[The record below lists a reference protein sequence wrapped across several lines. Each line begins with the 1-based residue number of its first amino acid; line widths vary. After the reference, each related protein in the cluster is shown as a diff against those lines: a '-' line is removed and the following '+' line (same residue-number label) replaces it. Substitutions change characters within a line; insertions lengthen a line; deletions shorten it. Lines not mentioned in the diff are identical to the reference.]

1 MGYTKEQL
9 SLVSTGTLPSEV
21 SEVLRQAAIERYMEV
36 LKLRQYG
43 FVDTS
48 PDEGQQTYIY
58 NVLNELS
65 NAKEVGE
72 GAEPDY
78 EDADA
83 TKGSQ
88 LFIKIMKAFKISWE
102 ADALKTIN
110 LRAGQTRAAVD
121 QVYEYEDS
129 KIIKR
134 LEADRAST
142 AAGTDWSGASADPV
156 KDVRTA
162 MRTVR
167 ALGYV
172 MDKMALDPVNY
183 EELCSII
190 ASNSWYSVTE
200 QLLKKGATETIPFM
214 GLKIEEVP
222 DATLGT
228 ATLFKSGT
236 TGSFMTAEAK
246 KVGLN
251 IFDDKDAQTTKVQV
265 YERVVPAAVVRAD
278 SAYCITGL

>member
-1 MGYTKEQL
+1 MSYTKEQL

-21 SEVLRQAAIERYMEV
+21 SEVLRAAAIERYMEV

-43 FVDTS
+43 FVDSS

-58 NVLNELS
+58 NVLDELS

-72 GAEPDY
+72 GGAPDY

-88 LFIKIMKAFKISWE
+88 LFMKIMKAFKISWE

-121 QVYEYEDS
+121 QVFEYEDS
-129 KIIKR
+129 KIIAR
-134 LEADRAST
+134 LESDRSST
-142 AAGTDWSGASADPV
+142 AAGTDWSGAAADPV

-162 MRTVR
+162 LRTVR
-167 ALGYV
+167 ALGYK
-172 MDKMALDPVNY
+172 MDMMYLDPVNY

-190 ASNSWYSVTE
+190 ASNTWYSITE
-200 QLLKKGATETIPFM
+200 SVLKKGADETVPFM
-214 GLKIEEVP
+214 GLKIVEVP

-228 ATLFKSGT
+228 ATLMKSGNNGT
-236 TGSFMTAEAK
+236 FLTAEAK

-251 IFDDKDAQTTKVQV
+251 VFDDKDAQTTKVQV
-265 YERVVPAAVVRAD
+265 YERVVPCATVRAD

>member
-21 SEVLRQAAIERYMEV
+21 SEVLRAAAIERYMEV
-36 LKLRQYG
+36 VKLRQYG

-48 PDEGQQTYIY
+48 PDEGAQTYIW
-58 NVLNELS
+58 NVLDEQS
-65 NAKEVGE
+65 DAREVAE

-83 TKGSQ
+83 TKGSE
-88 LFIKIMKAFKISWE
+88 LFMKIMKAFKISWE

-121 QVYEYEDS
+121 QVFEYEDS
-129 KIIKR
+129 KIIER
-134 LEADRAST
+134 LEADRTST
-142 AAGTDWSGASADPV
+142 AAGTDWSASSADPV

-162 MRTVR
+162 MRTAR
-167 ALGYV
+167 ALGYM
-172 MDKMALDPVNY
+172 MDTMTLDPVNY

-190 ASNSWYSVTE
+190 ASNTWYAVTE
-200 QLLKKGATETIPFM
+200 AVVKKGATETIPFM
-214 GLKIEEVP
+214 GLKIVEVP
-222 DATLGT
+222 AATLGT
-228 ATLFKSGT
+228 ATLFKSGANGT
-236 TGSFMTAEAK
+236 FITAEAK

-265 YERVVPAAVVRAD
+265 YERVVPCAVVRAD

>member
-1 MGYTKEQL
+1 MGYSKEQL

-21 SEVLRQAAIERYMEV
+21 SEVLRAAAIERYKLV
-36 LKLRQYG
+36 NKLRQFG
-43 FVDTS
+43 MVDTS
-48 PDEGQQTYIY
+48 PDEGAQTYIY
-58 NVLNELS
+58 NVLDEQS
-65 NAKEVGE
+65 GASDVAE
-72 GAEPDY
+72 GGEPDY

-88 LFIKIMKAFKISWE
+88 LFKKIMKAFKITWE

-121 QVYEYEDS
+121 QLFAREDYH
-129 KIIKR
+129 IITR
-134 LEADRAST
+134 LEADRTST
-142 AAGTDWSGASADPV
+142 AAGTDWSAASADPV

-162 MRTVR
+162 IRTAR
-167 ALGYV
+167 NLGYQ
-172 MDKMALDPVNY
+172 MDTMILDPVNY

-190 ASNSWYSVTE
+190 ASNTWYAVTE
-200 QLLKKGATETIPFM
+200 ALIKKGATSTIPFM
-214 GLKIEEVP
+214 GLQIEEVT

-228 ATLFKSGT
+228 ATLFKSGSS
-236 TGSFMTAEAK
+236 GAFMTAEAK
-246 KVGLN
+246 KIGLN

-265 YERVVPAAVVRAD
+265 YERVVPCATVRAD